1 MLIINNEEALR
12 VKCEEVKSE
21 EVGEL
26 VSILERELAHINKFQ
41 KIGIGLAAPQIG
53 IAKDISIVRLG
64 GEYDINLVNAKI
76 SKKYDPI
83 IFREEGC
90 LSFPGRVEN
99 TNRFQ
104 EIVVIDNLWHIKSF
118 VASGFVAV
126 ACQHEID
133 HTNSHLFIDHMIKE
147 KPKGK
152 PNDLC
157 PCGSGKKLKK
167 CCGK

>member
-1 MLIINNEEALR
+1 MLITNNEEALR
-12 VKCEEVKSE
+12 VKCEKVQPE

-26 VSILERELAHINKFQ
+26 VSLLERELSRINHFE

-76 SKKYDPI
+76 SNKYDPF
-83 IFREEGC
+83 IFKDEGC
-90 LSFPGRVEN
+90 LSFPGRIEN
-99 TNRFQ
+99 TTRFQ
-104 EIVVIDNLWHIKSF
+104 EIVVVDNLWDIKSF
-118 VASGFVAV
+118 VASGFLAI

-133 HTNSHLFIDHMIKE
+133 HTNSSLFLDHMIKE
-147 KPKGK
+147 KLKGK
-152 PNDLC
+152 PNDPC